1 MLRQS
6 LDLWLWGLN
15 LLIYRA
21 GTVTGPGSGA
31 VGASEEEPC
40 RCGQV

>member
-15 LLIYRA
+15 LVIYQV
-21 GTVTGPGSGA
+21 GTVTGPSSGA
-31 VGASEEEPC
+31 VGTSEEEPC